1 MIRTLLMIAG
11 AAFVLA
17 LASMAG
23 GVAIGGRDMAA
34 HGWNWTLHDSD
45 GSGDSLSFVRQ
56 DGTQAAEVTRDLAW
70 TGGEKLV
77 VELSAD
83 VEYVQGDTPGITV
96 RGPADRVDKVRI
108 EGDRL
113 VWTGDETHHGERI
126 VFGRRAN
133 GKGIWVDSGEVHI
146 VVTAPA
152 VKIFDLRGSSDM
164 TIRGYDQPTLAI
176 DSSGSGDVSVSG
188 VTKALNLTMTGS
200 GDADLSDLLTTDAEI
215 DMSGSGDA
223 RIAPT
228 GGVVADLS
236 GSGDLDLATP
246 PATLRQSITGSGDV
260 RQD

>member
-1 MIRTLLMIAG
+1 MIRTLLIIAG

-34 HGWNWTLHDSD
+34 HGWNWTFPGQGD
-45 GSGDSLSFVRQ
+45 GGDLTITRQ
-56 DGTQAAEVTRDLAW
+56 DGTQAAEVTRTLAW
-70 TGGEKLV
+70 AGGDKLV
-77 VELSAD
+77 VDLSAD
-83 VEYVQGDTPGITV
+83 VEYVQGETPGITV

-113 VWTGDETHHGERI
+113 VWTGEENHHGETV

-152 VKIFDLRGSSDM
+152 VHIFDLRGSSDLM
-164 TIRGYDQPTLAI
+164 VRSYDQPTLTI
-176 DSSGSGDVSVSG
+176 DSSGSGDFSVSG
-188 VTKALNLTMTGS
+188 VTKALDLTLTGS
-200 GDADLSDLLTTDAEI
+200 GDGDLENLLTTDANVDI
-215 DMSGSGDA
+215 SGSGDA
-223 RIAPT
+223 RVAST
-228 GGVVADLS
+228 GAVVADLS
-236 GSGDLDLATP
+236 GSGDLELLTP

-260 RQD
+260 RQE

>member
-1 MIRTLLMIAG
+1 
-11 AAFVLA
+11 VLA

-34 HGWNWTLHDSD
+34 HGWNWTFPGHGD
-45 GSGDSLSFVRQ
+45 GGDLTLVRE
-56 DGTQAAEVTRDLAW
+56 DGTQPAEVSRTLTWA
-70 TGGEKLV
+70 GGEKLV

-83 VEYVQGDTPGITV
+83 VEYVQGDTPGIVV
-96 RGPADRVDKVRI
+96 RGPADQVDKVRI

-113 VWTGDETHHGERI
+113 VWTGDENRRGGHRRC
-126 VFGRRAN
+126 VRRAN
-133 GKGIWVDSGEVHI
+133 GRGFWVDGGEVHI

-164 TIRGYDQPTLAI
+164 TIKGYDQPDMTI

-188 VTKALNLTMTGS
+188 VTKVLTLTMTGS
-200 GDADLSDLLTTDAEI
+200 GDAGLDDLLTTDATVDI
-215 DMSGSGDA
+215 SGSGSA

-228 GGVVADLS
+228 GAVVADLS

-260 RQD
+260 RQE

>member
-1 MIRTLLMIAG
+1 MIRTLLIIAG

-17 LASMAG
+17 LASMAA
-23 GVAIGGRDMAA
+23 GVAVGGRDMAA
-34 HGWNWTLHDSD
+34 HGWSWTFPGHGD
-45 GSGDSLSFVRQ
+45 GGDLIVTRQ
-56 DGTQAAEVTRDLAW
+56 DGEDAREVTRTLAW
-70 TGGEKLV
+70 AGGDKLV
-77 VELSAD
+77 VDLAAD

-113 VWTGDETHHGERI
+113 VWTGDERNQDEHI
-126 VFGRRAN
+126 VYGRRAN
-133 GKGIWVDSGEVHI
+133 GRGFWVDSGEVHI

-152 VKIFDLRGSSDM
+152 VKIFDLRGSSDL
-164 TIRGYDQPTLAI
+164 TVKTYDQPTLTI
-176 DSSGSGDVSVSG
+176 DSSGSGDFRFSG
-188 VTKALNLTMTGS
+188 VTKALDLTMTGS
-200 GDADLSDLLTTDAEI
+200 GDGDLSDLLTTDANVDI
-215 DMSGSGDA
+215 SGSGDA

-228 GGVVADLS
+228 GAVTADLS